1 MSLCWHLLL
10 RATVSPLMQGLREH
24 WDQADQPDH
33 DTAEEGDWL
42 PELEGVVAGRKEAV
56 PQFICYKDNDN
67 LMIANQTKKLLK
79 CM

>member
-1 MSLCWHLLL
+1 MSLRWHLLL

-24 WDQADQPDH
+24 WDQADQLDH

-56 PQFICYKDNDN
+56 PQFIWYKDNDK
-67 LMIANQTKKLLK
+67 LMHANQTKKLLK
-79 CM
+79 NM